1 MRKDKNPP
9 WVALVKA
16 TAFKV
21 YPVEVLVELIEGLGR
36 AAVNVVPPVADE
48 DGLVEDGATGAE
60 EAVLASV
67 EVAVVVHLQRMD

>member
-1 MRKDKNPP
+1 M
-9 WVALVKA
+9 V
-16 TAFKV
+16 
-21 YPVEVLVELIEGLGR
+21 EGLGR

-60 EAVLASV
+60 KAVLATV

>member
-1 MRKDKNPP
+1 M
-9 WVALVKA
+9 KA

-21 YPVEVLVELIEGLGR
+21 YPVEVLVELIERLGR
-36 AAVNVVPPVADE
+36 TAVNVVPPVADE

-60 EAVLASV
+60 KAVLAAV